1 MVIIDDCLNITLEYP
16 LHNFTIIRHHGLH
29 IIQVYNPKLDFGAT
43 NIFRYQICIVSVMM
57 SILKRKH
64 VFSRMAQSA
73 WKKLPCI
80 KKLHV

>member
-1 MVIIDDCLNITLEYP
+1 MKHMVIINDCLNMP
-16 LHNFTIIRHHGLH
+16 PHDGFHN
-29 IIQVYNPKLDFGAT
+29 IQVYIPKIDLGAT

-64 VFSRMAQSA
+64 VFSRMVQSA
-73 WKKLPCI
+73 WKKLTCI

>member
-1 MVIIDDCLNITLEYP
+1 MVIINDCLNIPLEYYG
-16 LHNFTIIRHHGLH
+16 LHNFK
-29 IIQVYNPKLDFGAT
+29 VYIPKLDYGAT

>member
-1 MVIIDDCLNITLEYP
+1 MNDDNLLNNIVIIDDCLDIPLEYYG
-16 LHNFTIIRHHGLH
+16 LHNIKVNF
-29 IIQVYNPKLDFGAT
+29 PKLNYGAT
-43 NIFRYQICIVSVMM
+43 NIFRHQICIVSVMM

>member
-1 MVIIDDCLNITLEYP
+1 MVIINDCLDIP
-16 LHNFTIIRHHGLH
+16 LQFHGLH
-29 IIQVYNPKLDFGAT
+29 NIQVYNPKLDFGAT